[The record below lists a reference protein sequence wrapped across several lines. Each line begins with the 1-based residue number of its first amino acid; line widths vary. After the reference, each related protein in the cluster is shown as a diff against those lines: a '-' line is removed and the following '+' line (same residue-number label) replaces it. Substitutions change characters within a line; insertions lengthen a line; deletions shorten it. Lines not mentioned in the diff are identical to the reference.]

1 MYSYCSPL
9 SIWNF
14 SEEAYII
21 MGRSFGTPLQ
31 MVLAGLVSSG
41 SGGEDEIPEELGLPS
56 DCEGEKGGD
65 NSWLFGSL
73 WGKIPIIESSNKSGS
88 WRPPIDLVLIWARHI
103 LQLFRGLDLGKG
115 T

>member
-1 MYSYCSPL
+1 
-9 SIWNF
+9 
-14 SEEAYII
+14 

-65 NSWLFGSL
+65 NS
-73 WGKIPIIESSNKSGS
+73 
-88 WRPPIDLVLIWARHI
+88 
-103 LQLFRGLDLGKG
+103 
-115 T
+115 